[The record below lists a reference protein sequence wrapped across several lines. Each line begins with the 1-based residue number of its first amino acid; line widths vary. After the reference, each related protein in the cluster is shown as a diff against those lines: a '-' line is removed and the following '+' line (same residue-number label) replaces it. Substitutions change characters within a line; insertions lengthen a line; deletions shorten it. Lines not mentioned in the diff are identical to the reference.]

1 MRCFGWSVVV
11 CGLLCLSTPLAAQCL
26 GDGEVEYVCGPVSP
40 EDLYAIP
47 DSPWVIVSSM
57 IDGGNLYLTDTR
69 DHSSSILFP
78 SPTSSRRSTI
88 DIYRDCPGP
97 VSREFRPHGINLR
110 EDSNGIHTLYVV
122 GHGARES
129 VEVFEVDTRGERPT
143 ASWVG
148 CVVAP
153 AGVGL
158 NSVAALPGDGFVATN
173 FQRPEG
179 ELWEWQPGE
188 GWDRVPGSTTNGPNG
203 VEASSDGAWLYI
215 GGWGTQSLIRISRGR
230 SPVEV
235 ESADVG
241 FHIDNV
247 RFAPDGSVL
256 AAGHVGPTAD
266 AIFRCLRQG
275 ECDGVQ
281 SRVARVD
288 PESLVVDPLVE
299 YPSNETFILGTV
311 ALEVDDELWIGGI
324 GGSDRILR
332 FQTSSLPR

>member
-1 MRCFGWSVVV
+1 M
-11 CGLLCLSTPLAAQCL
+11 
-26 GDGEVEYVCGPVSP
+26 
-40 EDLYAIP
+40 
-47 DSPWVIVSSM
+47 
-57 IDGGNLYLTDTR
+57 
-69 DHSSSILFP
+69 
-78 SPTSSRRSTI
+78 
-88 DIYRDCPGP
+88 
-97 VSREFRPHGINLR
+97 
-110 EDSNGIHTLYVV
+110 
-122 GHGARES
+122 
-129 VEVFEVDTRGERPT
+129 
-143 ASWVG
+143 
-148 CVVAP
+148 VAP

-179 ELWEWQPGE
+179 ELWEWQPSG
-188 GWDRVPGSTTNGPNG
+188 GWGRVPGSLTNGPNG

-266 AIFRCLRQG
+266 AIFRCLREG

-281 SRVARVD
+281 SL
-288 PESLVVDPLVE
+288 SL
-299 YPSNETFILGTV
+299 IH
-311 ALEVDDELWIGGI
+311 I
-324 GGSDRILR
+324 
-332 FQTSSLPR
+332 